1 MEYINAGI
9 AVSLT
14 NEHTLKTNRR
24 YIMAFGFGIKVHD
37 VFDLNNNYFGSRI
50 SLFYYDLYN
59 RKVNFVRL
67 LDKQEAIDLS
77 ERIPPL
83 FYSKIS
89 KAVDE
94 GKDIFHSFKSH
105 HIRYCILQRIKRIR
119 EYNSQRF

>member
-1 MEYINAGI
+1 MGHFLPGKVGHFLVGI
-9 AVSLT
+9 F
-14 NEHTLKTNRR
+14 
-24 YIMAFGFGIKVHD
+24 I
-37 VFDLNNNYFGSRI
+37 
-50 SLFYYDLYN
+50 
-59 RKVNFVRL
+59 NFVRL